1 MPPDIAPTRMEPARI
16 EEMSDTL
23 ADLASEL
30 VAQAGHL
37 AGRLHPQT
45 MADMAGMVRL
55 MNSYYSN
62 QIEGNNTRPREIERA
77 LAGAFDADP
86 AKRALQ
92 QENAAHIRLQSEI
105 DTMALAGTLPDPSD
119 AAYLKHLHQEFY
131 RGTAPAD
138 LWVKDDIHI
147 IPGEWRAHD
156 VEIGLHVPP
165 PADTVP
171 AFMAHFHQRF
181 RLDRMTGRAAR
192 ILGMATAHHRFA
204 WIHPFQDGNG
214 RVSRLMSHAMAHQAG
229 IGAGGLWSVSRG
241 MARGLA
247 DGLDGR
253 QEYKAMM
260 AVADHPRQGDRD
272 GRGNLSLQGL
282 ISFATWFLKV
292 CLDQIDFMARLY
304 DIRGLENRLTRYVAS
319 QGMHEGSMPLLR
331 AMLTLGEVQR
341 GAVPMI
347 IGASDSTALRLT
359 RQLVENGIIGSVTP
373 KGALS
378 LRFGSRTHDILF
390 PRLFDVEG

>member
-1 MPPDIAPTRMEPARI
+1 MSHDIAPTRMEPTRI
-16 EEMSDTL
+16 KEMSDTL
-23 ADLASEL
+23 ADLSSEL
-30 VAQAGHL
+30 VAQAGQL
-37 AGRLHPQT
+37 AGRLHPRT

-55 MNSYYSN
+55 MNSCYSN
-62 QIEGNNTRPREIERA
+62 QIEGNNTRPPEIERA
-77 LAGAFDADP
+77 LAGTFDTDP
-86 AKRALQ
+86 ARRALQ
-92 QENAAHIRLQSEI
+92 RENAAHIRLQAQI
-105 DTMALAGTLPDPSD
+105 DAMALAVALPDPSGED
-119 AAYLKHLHQEFY
+119 FLKFLHAEFY
-131 RGTAPAD
+131 RDTAPAD
-138 LWVKDDIHI
+138 LWVRDGVRID
-147 IPGEWRAHD
+147 PGEWRSHD
-156 VEIGLHVPP
+156 VEIGLHVAP
-165 PADTVP
+165 PAETVP

-181 RLDRMTGRAAR
+181 RLDQMKGRTAR

-214 RVSRLMSHAMAHQAG
+214 RVARLMSHAMACHAG
-229 IGAGGLWSVSRG
+229 IAAGGLWSVSRG
-241 MARGLA
+241 LARGLA
-247 DGLDGR
+247 DGVPGR
-253 QEYKAMM
+253 QEYKEMLAT
-260 AVADHPRQGDRD
+260 ADRPRQGDRD

-304 DIRGLENRLTRYVAS
+304 DIRGLEDRLTRYVAS

-331 AMLTLGEVQR
+331 AMPTLGEVQR